1 MNKIKIEKKTA
12 PHLVKT
18 QMNCD
23 GGLSKKLDKYELLKH
38 LNQHSTTLLI
48 GKPRSGKTSL
58 ITSLFSSQDC
68 LKKVYHK
75 VYIFQPASSGASVKN
90 NIFDKLPDEQIFNE
104 LTIENLNQVYN
115 EIQELPKH
123 YNKAIILDD
132 QGSYLKNKEL
142 QRLFKNLCFNRRHL
156 ATSIFFLT
164 QTYFSVP
171 KELRKIFN
179 NLFIFKTSKM
189 ELQTI
194 FEEQIELD
202 KSFVLPISKLVF
214 NEPYT
219 FLFINTDSQSL
230 YRNWDRIILNEED
243 EEDDIE
249 V

>member
-1 MNKIKIEKKTA
+1 MNNIKIEKKPA

-18 QMNCD
+18 NMICD
-23 GGLSKKLDKYELLKH
+23 NGLSKKLDNYELLKH

-58 ITSLFSSQDC
+58 ITSLFNSKDC
-68 LKKVYHK
+68 LKRVYHK

-90 NIFDKLPDEQIFNE
+90 NIFDKLPEDQIYNE
-104 LTIENLNQVYN
+104 LTIENLQQVYN
-115 EIQELPKH
+115 EISGLPKH
-123 YNKAIILDD
+123 YNKCIILDD

-142 QRLFKNLCFNRRHL
+142 QKLFKNLCFNRRHM
-156 ATSIFFLT
+156 AVSIFFLT

-171 KELRKIFN
+171 RELRKIFN

-202 KSFVLPISKLVF
+202 KLYVLPISKLVF
-214 NEPYT
+214 DELYN
-219 FLFINTDSQSL
+219 FLFINTDSQTL
-230 YRNWDRIILNEED
+230 YRNFDKIILNEED
-243 EEDDIE
+243 EME